1 MKNEQ
6 YIQLLTA
13 VINTLNGVTIRADQL
28 EAIQRINACT
38 RELRGLIE
46 AIKAEPAEEEKN

>member
-38 RELRGLIE
+38 RELSGLIE
-46 AIKAEPAEEEKN
+46 AIKAEPAEEQN